1 MPHIE
6 KCCKRLIW
14 ERKEYTQRIR
24 NQTLILL
31 DKLNELDDDEG
42 ANACEKL
49 HNDVEALHKLLAKKW
64 STEEKD

>member
-1 MPHIE
+1 MGKKE
-6 KCCKRLIW
+6 KSALNVAKFI
-14 ERKEYTQRIR
+14 KS
-24 NQTLILL
+24 QTLILL